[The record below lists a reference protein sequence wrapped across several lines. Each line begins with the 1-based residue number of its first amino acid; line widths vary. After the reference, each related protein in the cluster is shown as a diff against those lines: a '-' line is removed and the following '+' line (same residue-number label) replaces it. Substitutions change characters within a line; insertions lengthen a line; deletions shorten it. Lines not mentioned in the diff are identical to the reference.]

1 MFWKQEFFSIPS
13 WTKIVRKLLVMY
25 ISLPLITLI
34 CSMIYLLLH
43 TLWSLSTAFRNV
55 AFYYYYFETFSLL
68 SFLTDN
74 FYYYI
79 RSNRQL
85 ESSNRQFRTARL
97 FYRLYYC
104 LKSFWLTN
112 SFEYIFNVPDRML
125 YEYSINARH
134 EFLFYN
140 FIRECEIIFEK
151 YSLNTYTFGL
161 FQTTLGVYDQP
172 SGLMVRVSIY

>member
-1 MFWKQEFFSIPS
+1 
-13 WTKIVRKLLVMY
+13 
-25 ISLPLITLI
+25 
-34 CSMIYLLLH
+34 
-43 TLWSLSTAFRNV
+43 
-55 AFYYYYFETFSLL
+55 
-68 SFLTDN
+68 
-74 FYYYI
+74 
-79 RSNRQL
+79 
-85 ESSNRQFRTARL
+85 
-97 FYRLYYC
+97 
-104 LKSFWLTN
+104 
-112 SFEYIFNVPDRML
+112 ML